1 MTAEDREERLRMLEL
16 KVEGEAKKAESQ
28 WNEQW
33 RRNRDTEAL
42 QRSQADEI
50 QELRIMGARVDENVT
65 LIKRTVFAVAGL
77 IGAYVLT
84 FVFQAVFH
92 GASK

>member
-16 KVEGEAKKAESQ
+16 KVEGESKKSESQ

-33 RRNRDTEAL
+33 RRNRDSEEV
-42 QRSQADEI
+42 QRAQAEEI

-65 LIKRTVFAVAGL
+65 QIKRVVYGVATAISIYMINFL
-77 IGAYVLT
+77 FQVVL
-84 FVFQAVFH
+84 H
-92 GASK
+92 GGSK